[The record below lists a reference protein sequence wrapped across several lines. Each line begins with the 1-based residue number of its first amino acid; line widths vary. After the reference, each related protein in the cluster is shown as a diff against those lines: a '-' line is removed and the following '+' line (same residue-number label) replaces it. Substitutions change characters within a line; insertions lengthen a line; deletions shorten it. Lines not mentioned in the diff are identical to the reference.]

1 MQHGLLLKN
10 DVFYHFVML
19 HIKAM
24 DSVILNKIL
33 NAFPIKAWVKVYRI
47 KPQFRIVRLTVF
59 RHNAS
64 FKF

>member
-19 HIKAM
+19 HTKAM

-33 NAFPIKAWVKVYRI
+33 NAFPIKALEKVYRI
-47 KPQFRIVRLTVF
+47 NCEFRIMRLTLD
-59 RHNAS
+59 RQSAS
-64 FKF
+64 KI